1 MIDKIFG
8 RSTVIYYIFLLLILV
23 TWTNVD
29 SLPPLPLRLAYLTAI
44 MGPLWKE
51 RSLSTPI
58 VLFTFVVIS
67 GSSFAISYMPVDGL
81 YISIVLLISYMLC
94 RPNID
99 RIKFPSALII
109 LTILSLFVDFL
120 SGGEMNFSFKLVAV
134 LLSTLFISR
143 SNEGTLQI
151 VSFSIILIS
160 FVIAVEFIIMGG
172 EFSQTVST
180 IDGEID
186 RKGWADPNYFGAVLG
201 YGVIASFTALY
212 KWPNMTKK
220 TRYAIILALVLSFY
234 TILSTASRGVFVA
247 IVASVVIL
255 LFTGSGSISKKI
267 SFLLLIFLGVL
278 VFYQLG
284 FFDLILLRF
293 NSDAGD
299 AGGRTLIW
307 GPRLHAF
314 FNDCS
319 FIEQCFGIG
328 FKNARFLGTNVLLGS
343 HNDYI
348 AILTSYGYIGAI
360 CLLAILCYP
369 FFKAKENKSF
379 VLAATLYM
387 ATCMFSIEPFTG
399 GHWSIYYF
407 YLYIVLLSQ
416 FRMKNNS
423 N

>member
-109 LTILSLFVDFL
+109 LTILSLFVDFF

-160 FVIAVEFIIMGG
+160 FVIAVEFI
-172 EFSQTVST
+172 
-180 IDGEID
+180 
-186 RKGWADPNYFGAVLG
+186 
-201 YGVIASFTALY
+201 
-212 KWPNMTKK
+212 
-220 TRYAIILALVLSFY
+220 
-234 TILSTASRGVFVA
+234 
-247 IVASVVIL
+247 
-255 LFTGSGSISKKI
+255 
-267 SFLLLIFLGVL
+267 
-278 VFYQLG
+278 
-284 FFDLILLRF
+284 
-293 NSDAGD
+293 
-299 AGGRTLIW
+299 
-307 GPRLHAF
+307 
-314 FNDCS
+314 
-319 FIEQCFGIG
+319 
-328 FKNARFLGTNVLLGS
+328 
-343 HNDYI
+343 
-348 AILTSYGYIGAI
+348 
-360 CLLAILCYP
+360 
-369 FFKAKENKSF
+369 
-379 VLAATLYM
+379 
-387 ATCMFSIEPFTG
+387 
-399 GHWSIYYF
+399 
-407 YLYIVLLSQ
+407 
-416 FRMKNNS
+416 
-423 N
+423 